1 MPLQFMLPQ
10 KGGPCANPVGLT
22 INFCVPD
29 VDATH
34 QRLVETGHTITLPIA
49 DHPWGD
55 RGFSIQDP
63 NGIALY
69 IYSER
74 EPSVEFKPII
84 HS

>member
-1 MPLQFMLPQ
+1 MTLQFMLPQ

-34 QRLVETGHTITLPIA
+34 QRLVEKGHPITLTIA